1 MLRRLTLGAAAAA
14 FGITALL
21 ASSAGASGACDN
33 IFEQDIAGVFYAEVR
48 SDGGQWVYMESN
60 GVSGLQ
66 RGGSGGVTTLSAS
79 DEHCGGANPD
89 TIVY

>member
-14 FGITALL
+14 FGISALL
-21 ASSAGASGACDN
+21 ASSAAADSACDN
-33 IFEQDIAGVFYAEVR
+33 IFEQDIAGVLYVEVR
-48 SDGGQWVYMESN
+48 SDGGQWVYLESN
-60 GVSGLQ
+60 GTAGLQ
-66 RGGSGGVTTLSAS
+66 RGGAGGVTTLSAS